1 MTPILLSPGDIAI
14 AAVLILFDGVL
25 SLALR
30 LRLHW
35 QLAIAAGRMAVQL
48 VLVGFILRAVF
59 AIGSPWLTLAVV
71 VTMAAICGREVAA
84 RPEQRLRHFGNYAVG
99 ASAVAMAT
107 LVTAML
113 ALTTAIRPHPWYD
126 PHYAIPLVGIVLGSV
141 LNGGS
146 LALDSLLG
154 GVVRERA
161 AIEAQLALGTSYMRA
176 MRGLIRVSVRRGL
189 LPTINQMAA
198 AGIITLPGIMTG
210 QILAGMDPLEAA
222 KYQILLMFLL
232 SGGSGLAAVA
242 VVYLAAWRL
251 TDDRQRLRL
260 DRLRLHRRTAKHRG
274 VSPKDQG

>member
-1 MTPILLSPGDIAI
+1 VTPILLSPGDIAI
-14 AAVLILFDGVL
+14 AAVLILVDGVL
-25 SLALR
+25 SVALR
-30 LRLHW
+30 LDLHW
-35 QLAIAAGRMAVQL
+35 QLLIAAGRMAAQL
-48 VLVGFILRAVF
+48 VLVGFILRVVF
-59 AIGSPWLTLAVV
+59 AIGSPWITLAVV
-71 VTMAAICGREVAA
+71 VTMAAIAGREVAA

-99 ASAVAMAT
+99 SIAVAMAT
-107 LVTAML
+107 LLTALL

-154 GVVRERA
+154 GVVRERS
-161 AIEAQLALGTSYMRA
+161 AIEAQLALGVSYMRA
-176 MRGLIRVSVRRGL
+176 MRGLIRTSVRRGL

-260 DRLRLHRRTAKHRG
+260 DRLTAKH
-274 VSPKDQG
+274 S